1 VTEVPQDPIDEIPT
15 TPEPGGLIHRISKIP
30 TPLIFAGSVAI
41 ALSLLWREGS
51 LSDVGGALRDA
62 DVLTIVAGLLL
73 YLAGLALLCL
83 RWDQLVRM
91 VKGVSNLP
99 RASEAFLTSVVIN
112 YAAPIGLAVPS
123 RAALTKRALGL
134 NASETGAVAL
144 WEVAVD
150 VLVLA
155 LFSLIWLLL
164 GGRDADILPETSGTQ
179 QVLIAVVLLAG
190 VAIASAGALLFARRK
205 PALWSKV
212 TSTLKSIAT
221 YPAKRPLDAA
231 LAVGIT
237 AVYWSGQGAVMW
249 LLLHALDVDPSVTL
263 VLGLT
268 SLPILVGMLSP
279 VPGGAGIREALM
291 IAVARAHNADTA
303 AVLLAALTYRIAL
316 FASIPVLYAAVR
328 VWLNLSQSHA
338 GPFANSNDPKQA

>member
-1 VTEVPQDPIDEIPT
+1 VRQTPVEPIEPAPA
-15 TPEPGGLIHRISKIP
+15 TPEPGGLIHRISRIP

-41 ALSLLWREGS
+41 ALVLLWREGS

-62 DVLTIVAGLLL
+62 DPLTIVAGLLL
-73 YLAGLALLCL
+73 YLAGLALLCV
-83 RWDQLVRM
+83 RWDQVVRM
-91 VKGVSNLP
+91 VKGASSLP

-134 NASETGAVAL
+134 NAAETGAVAL

-155 LFSLIWLLL
+155 AFSLLWLLL
-164 GGRDADILPETSGTQ
+164 GGRDADILPETSGA
-179 QVLIAVVLLAG
+179 VRLLIVAVAMVGIAVAFALAF
-190 VAIASAGALLFARRK
+190 ILARRK
-205 PALWSKV
+205 PGIWAKV
-212 TSTLKSIAT
+212 TSTSKSIAT
-221 YPAKRPLDAA
+221 FPAKRPLDAF
-231 LAVGIT
+231 LAVIVT
-237 AVYWSGQGAVMW
+237 VIYWVGQGVVMW
-249 LLLHALDVDPSVTL
+249 LLLRALDVSPSTTL

-291 IAVARAHNADTA
+291 LAVARTHNADSA

-328 VWLNLSQSHA
+328 VWLNLSPAAGPMTGSNDTSHA
-338 GPFANSNDPKQA
+338 